1 MVTKGENRVTPR
13 RVLIVCT
20 GNICRSPMAYGL
32 LRARLE
38 RAGLSDLIH
47 VETAGTYALEGE
59 PPSLGARRAMAA
71 RGIDISH
78 HRGRMVTREMLLDA
92 DVILV
97 MTEAHR
103 SSLFHLAPEA
113 LKNVFLLSEL
123 AGEHRDIPD
132 PYGGP
137 QEAYEAVAAMLET
150 YIERAWPRLLRHL
163 DIPQPAT
170 TEEES

>member
-1 MVTKGENRVTPR
+1 MVARDESASRPP

-38 RAGLSDLIH
+38 QAGLADRVR

-59 PPSLGARRAMAA
+59 SPSPGAQRAMAA
-71 RGIDISH
+71 RGIDISQ

-92 DVILV
+92 DLIVV

-103 SSLFHLAPEA
+103 NSLFHLAPEA
-113 LKNVFLLSEL
+113 LKNIYLLSEL

-137 QEAYEAVAAMLET
+137 PEAYEAVAAMLET
-150 YIERAWPRLLRHL
+150 YVERALPRLLQYL
-163 DIPQPAT
+163 GISEPEMAGG
-170 TEEES
+170 EG